1 LLFIDRAPEATMPP
15 ASKILQFSG
24 QQEVKI
30 RMEQQKPSLGAKI
43 DVECSFDACYVFL
56 TPNQV
61 ML

>member
-1 LLFIDRAPEATMPP
+1 MPP